1 MSKPRIL
8 IAMITVGNGHKAP
21 ADALKAGIEKLY
33 PGRFDVD
40 VLDFTAEV
48 GDTEF
53 DKRHKDSWNWMLEN
67 PQFAYWGQILLDTL
81 VPVQATRFV
90 QGRILKRHAKNA
102 AYFVN
107 RKRYDLIVA
116 THFFTIQAIAMAKER
131 FGVTVPLV
139 GVNTDP
145 FDAHVM
151 WAEPDVDEMIVS
163 SVVARDKLVKKLVP
177 SEKVSVFGYPL
188 GLQFLEHHP
197 KEYARG
203 ELGLD
208 PEMLTV
214 VQSAGG
220 EGIGGQLEGFVRAVL
235 EADLPVQY
243 VVACGRNTKL
253 AHYLAEIAERY
264 PHSKTKFIPKGFIS
278 NMQTW
283 LAASDLV
290 LGKAGAAT
298 TFEALVVGRPI
309 FHTSYVAYNE
319 KTNIDWCI
327 EQGVGKYI
335 PKPDQLV
342 DTLRDFLA
350 RPADLEKL
358 QRKVQNLGIEVGTL
372 QIAQHLAE
380 TYFAET
386 SPRD

>member
-8 IAMITVGNGHKAP
+8 LAMITVGNGHKAP
-21 ADALKAGIEKLY
+21 ADAIRAGIETLY
-33 PGRFDVD
+33 PDRFEVD

-48 GDTEF
+48 GDVEF

-67 PQFAYWGQILLDTL
+67 PQFAYWGQVLLDTL

-90 QGRILKRHAKNA
+90 QGRMVKRHAKNA

-107 RKRYDLIVA
+107 RRRYDLIVA
-116 THFFTIQAIAMAKER
+116 THFFTIQAIAMAKEHY
-131 FGVTVPLV
+131 GVTVPLV

-151 WAEPDVDEMIVS
+151 WAEPDVDEMIVNS
-163 SVVARDKLVKKLVP
+163 EVARDKLIKKQV
-177 SEKVSVFGYPL
+177 SAEKISVFGYPL
-188 GLQFLEHHP
+188 GLSFLERHP
-197 KEYARG
+197 KTYARG
-203 ELGLD
+203 ELGLNPD
-208 PEMLTV
+208 MLTI

-220 EGIGGQLEGFVRAVL
+220 EGIGGQLEGFVKAVL

-253 AHYLAEIAERY
+253 AHHLAEVVKSY
-264 PHSKTKFIPKGFIS
+264 PNTRAKVIPKGFIN

-283 LAASDLV
+283 LSASDLV

-298 TFEALVVGRPI
+298 TFEALVTGRPI
-309 FHTSYVAYNE
+309 FHTSYVSYNE

-327 EQGVGKYI
+327 EQGVGRYL
-335 PKPDQLV
+335 PKPEQLV
-342 DTLRDFLA
+342 EVLQDFLKHPGELQA
-350 RPADLEKL
+350 LET
-358 QRKVQNLGIEVGTL
+358 KVKGLGIQVGTL
-372 QIAQHLAE
+372 EIARHLVE
-380 TYFAET
+380 KYL
-386 SPRD
+386 S